1 MSKPA
6 PVVAIEDEPPLLVPK
21 PTAAHWAAAV
31 AATAPKAAVP
41 AAPKVAAFPEGFED
55 EEEED
60 LYTEKDRTVPE
71 SVRVLIEAMPRPLGF
86 TIRPF
91 VRDEGDVVPVY
102 ITTLPKGTLLFRGLR
117 DLSQVTADVAGIKIQ
132 NNYCMSPNYNVFFFP
147 FPFIDETVGRYEVF
161 AMYVTEH
168 DIQIGCFIN
177 PCPLARADRNILEMP
192 ITTCDKVDMVCGH
205 DGREYDPCYA
215 TSFANANTDVTG
227 MIGIAGADRAQFYAA
242 IEGEEPYLRPYLNR
256 YFGLYSDSHN
266 IIPAIPEIILH
277 PQRVRPLGNINVRAR
292 SDMRPW
298 MMANRDNLNYLP
310 YRVFSPRETRK
321 IKQYI
326 DDNLASGVFSVDTTT
341 GFFVVTEMVD
351 EAHRGNLVKDMAS
364 LNPSSLRFTPARLA
378 PVRAATAATNAAG
391 SGAV

>member
-6 PVVAIEDEPPLLVPK
+6 PVVAIEDEPPLVVPK
-21 PTAAHWAAAV
+21 PTAADWAAAV
-31 AATAPKAAVP
+31 AATAPK
-41 AAPKVAAFPEGFED
+41 VAAFPEGSEDEEDWD
-55 EEEED
+55 EEEE
-60 LYTEKDRTVPE
+60 VPQ
-71 SVRVLIEAMPRPLGF
+71 SVRRLIEAMPRPPGF

-117 DLSQVTADVAGIKIQ
+117 DLSQVNADVAGMLVG
-132 NNYCMSPNYNVFFFP
+132 NTYCLSPNHNVFFFP
-147 FPFIDETVGRYEVF
+147 FPFIDETVGKYEVF
-161 AMYVTEH
+161 AMYVTHH

-177 PCPLARADRNILEMP
+177 PCPLARADRNIHEMP
-192 ITTCDKVDMVCGH
+192 ITTCDKVDAVCGH
-205 DGREYDPCYA
+205 EGREYDPCYA
-215 TSFANANTDVTG
+215 TSFAKANPDVTG

-242 IEGEEPYLRPYLNR
+242 IEGEDPYLRPYLNR

-277 PQRVRPLGNINVRAR
+277 PRRVRPVVDIKVRAR
-292 SDMRPW
+292 SDMRSW
-298 MMANRDNLNYLP
+298 MLANRDNLNYLP
-310 YRVFSPRETRK
+310 YQVFSPRGTRK

-326 DDNLASGVFSVDTTT
+326 DDNLKSGVFSVDTTT